1 MNKNEI
7 EQLCK
12 KTPDDRYMSFINNVR
27 HTDSLYVLYNKSK
40 REIALNIAK
49 DARKYLYLFPDEYS
63 GALFIEANSDM
74 KKICFSQMGANFFL
88 LKLPYP
94 D

>member
-49 DARKYLYLFPDEYS
+49 MLGNIYIYFQMNIRGLYS
-63 GALFIEANSDM
+63 
-74 KKICFSQMGANFFL
+74 
-88 LKLPYP
+88 
-94 D
+94 

>member
-1 MNKNEI
+1 MKMNKNEI

-40 REIALNIAK
+40 REIALNIRSEERRVGK
-49 DARKYLYLFPDEYS
+49 ECRS
-63 GALFIEANSDM
+63 RWS
-74 KKICFSQMGANFFL
+74 
-88 LKLPYP
+88 PYH
-94 D
+94 